1 MINKNNGGINHES
14 LLDLT
19 SLFDF
24 CLKNGRVPTFKINW
38 FRLCYQRNNININ
51 VQ

>member
-1 MINKNNGGINHES
+1 MINKNNGGINHDS

-19 SLFDF
+19 SLVDF
-24 CLKNGRVPTFKINW
+24 CLKNGSVDIQNFNW
-38 FRLCYQRNNININ
+38 FRLCYQPNKININ